1 MTMQDQSK
9 FDPKFDPMQPP
20 MQERMSMPRGERGD
34 MKPMEVKV
42 DGDNINRAI
51 NQLKRKMANE
61 GIYKELKKRRF
72 YEKPSERRKRKE
84 REAERR
90 LRKAQRRTFTPCA
103 CSGPCGPGTSRRALS
118 ESGPL
123 RGADFGMGPRECVR
137 TEDDGWRVPARGCAI
152 SVLGADETSGRRG
165 RRGPGARGV
174 RSAGGRRRSGGS
186 RCPSGSDPRSGRR
199 CSGRCGRGGQRSRCS
214 SPSRRS

>member
-9 FDPKFDPMQPP
+9 FDPKFDGMQPQ
-20 MQERMSMPRGERGD
+20 QERMPMPRAERGD
-34 MKPMEVKV
+34 LKPMEVKV

-90 LRKAQRRTFTPCA
+90 LRKAQRRTFAPT
-103 CSGPCGPGTSRRALS
+103 
-118 ESGPL
+118 
-123 RGADFGMGPRECVR
+123 
-137 TEDDGWRVPARGCAI
+137 
-152 SVLGADETSGRRG
+152 
-165 RRGPGARGV
+165 
-174 RSAGGRRRSGGS
+174 
-186 RCPSGSDPRSGRR
+186 
-199 CSGRCGRGGQRSRCS
+199 
-214 SPSRRS
+214 